1 MVTLWI
7 LLGAFFFLLLLYI
20 LFVGVE
26 YSFLVSNP
34 LTLELK
40 RDQKIRSQNSLG
52 KLLDNQDIFWRT
64 TTSVSTL
71 LIIANALLVYRIGI
85 ELMKLEV
92 VPLGVR
98 HYFEIYPYMLLL
110 ACGLLMLIIIYISK
124 RLIAKPIFESRPE
137 NKVSG
142 LSKMVI
148 FFSKLFN
155 PMMLFF
161 KKLSEMILIYLF
173 NARVNKDAPIFTG
186 VNPYQFFRQSIQGH
200 NVLEK
205 LNKQLFRGAIDLTQ
219 ISVRNCITP
228 RTEILAMDI
237 NAGVEELKRKFIESK
252 MSKVVVY
259 EKYLDNI
266 IGYVHHLDMNTNPR
280 SVKEVLLP
288 LPAVPETMSALEL
301 VRIFTKER
309 KSMALVVDEFGGTSG
324 VVSMDD
330 ILEEIFGN
338 IKDEFDSDELVEKK
352 LSDNEYVF
360 SGRLKIDYLNS
371 KYGFNFPKT
380 ETETLSGFI
389 ISRHESIPVQ
399 KQKIIIGKFEFE
411 ILLVTATKIES
422 VRMKILSH

>member
-1 MVTLWI
+1 MMTLWI
-7 LLGAFFFLLLLYI
+7 LLGLLVLSLFVYI

-40 RDQKIRSQNSLG
+40 RDQKIRRQSSLG
-52 KLLDNQDIFWRT
+52 KLLDNQDVFWRT
-64 TTSVSTL
+64 TTSVTTI
-71 LIIANALLVYRIGI
+71 LIIVNTLLVYRIG
-85 ELMKLEV
+85 LETLSKGF
-92 VPLGVR
+92 VPSSIR
-98 HYFEIYPYMLLL
+98 QYFEAYPYMLLL
-110 ACGLLMLIIIYISK
+110 ASGFLILLLIYICK
-124 RLIAKPIFESRPE
+124 RLIAKPIFEYRPE
-137 NKVSG
+137 NKVNG
-142 LSKMVI
+142 LSRMVI
-148 FFSKLFN
+148 GFSRIFN
-155 PMMLFF
+155 PMILLF
-161 KKLSEMILIYLF
+161 KKLSEGTLVYLF
-173 NARVNKDAPIFTG
+173 NARVNKEAPIFTG
-186 VNPYQFFRQSIQGH
+186 VNPYQFFRQSVQGH

-205 LNKQLFRGAIDLTQ
+205 LNKKLFRGAIDLTQ

-228 RTEILAMDI
+228 RTEILAI
-237 NAGVEELKRKFIESK
+237 NSTAGVEELKEKFVSSK

-259 EKYLDNI
+259 EKHLDNI
-266 IGYVHHLDMNTNPR
+266 IGYVHHLDMNANPK
-280 SVKEVLLP
+280 SVAEVLLP

-309 KSMALVVDEFGGTSG
+309 KSLALVVDEFGGTTG
-324 VVSMDD
+324 LVSMDD

-338 IKDEFDSDELVEKK
+338 IKDEYDSEELVEKR

-360 SGRLKIDYLNS
+360 SGRLKVDYLNA

-380 ETETLSGFI
+380 EYETLSGFI
-389 ISRHESIPVQ
+389 ISRHESIPIQ